1 VMTKVLVQSR
11 LSFAVAALLTLA
23 GCGSDTTT
31 SPTIKS
37 GLPTVEA
44 LSQISIEGIVGKIA
58 SPAPAIRVTDS
69 KTHKPLANVPVEFR
83 VVGGPGSVTNSSSVT
98 DAMGLA
104 SAGEWTFSQR
114 PGPSYLSAYVNGT
127 PLLMF
132 TATLKPDV
140 PAHLVA
146 ITPIDQAGLPG
157 SEIAGP
163 AVYVQ
168 DRYLNP
174 VPDVVVRFAMADDR
188 TQSLERATWI
198 SDNSGRAVSGAWTL
212 GSTPGITH
220 TTASVPGVET
230 LVFNAQILDLP
241 AIKWYTLDSVRV
253 GTKDYTPVAMGISEA
268 RFGVTS
274 FDPCLCKKQDGYFI
288 DEVAYSGFG
297 GQIYSTSGRYVL
309 DGPTLTI
316 SSLTYP
322 GAIESGHVLL
332 QRPDLDFGFVLTWVY
347 KEI

>member
-1 VMTKVLVQSR
+1 MTTKVPAVVAL
-11 LSFAVAALLTLA
+11 FALA
-23 GCGSDTTT
+23 GCGSETTT

-44 LSQISIEGIVGKIA
+44 VSQISIEGIVGKVA

-83 VVGGPGSVTNSSSVT
+83 VVSGGGSVANSSVVT
-98 DAMGLA
+98 DATGFA
-104 SAGEWTFSQR
+104 SAGEWTFR
-114 PGPSYLSAYVNGT
+114 TWPGLSYLNAYVNGT

-140 PAHLVA
+140 PARLVP

-157 SEIAGP
+157 TEIAGP

-168 DRYLNP
+168 DKYLNP
-174 VPDVVVRFAMADDR
+174 VPDVVVTFAMADNR

-198 SDNSGRAVSGAWTL
+198 SDNTGRAVSGAWTL
-212 GSTPGITH
+212 GSTPGTTH
-220 TTASVPGVET
+220 TTASVPGVES

-241 AIKWYTLDSVRV
+241 AIKWFILDSVRL
-253 GTKDYTPVAMGISEA
+253 GTKDFTPAQMGISEA
-268 RFGVTS
+268 RFGVTT
-274 FDPCLCKKQDGYFI
+274 FDSCLCKKQDGYFI
-288 DEVAYSGFG
+288 DEVAYSGNDG
-297 GQIYSTSGRYVL
+297 IYSTSGNYAL
-309 DGPTLTI
+309 DGTTLTI
-316 SSLTYP
+316 SSLSNP
-322 GAIESGHVLL
+322 GAIENGNVLL

-347 KEI
+347 KEIAVKP